1 MMNKFSLYPLSLP
14 ITFTYYF
21 SGFKKPLVH
30 SINYFRRCISSRY
43 KVHLFLLLLYVIKHL
58 SCLSLMW
65 RRSHQTPVTDFISLD
80 LLVHNAWHSW
90 WPLST
95 EGCLHWSNTYS
106 VFNLVSEWSITFKFK
121 LNLGHLMRKQSL
133 PVYYDFENQIHDLK
147 YHCDWRR
154 IVKCL

>member
-1 MMNKFSLYPLSLP
+1 MNKFSLYPL
-14 ITFTYYF
+14 TFTFYF

-30 SINYFRRCISSRY
+30 STTSEDVFQVGTKYICFCCCCM
-43 KVHLFLLLLYVIKHL
+43 LLSTSHAF
-58 SCLSLMW
+58 SLMW

-95 EGCLHWSNTYS
+95 EGCLHWSNAYT
-106 VFNLVSEWSITFKFK
+106 VFNLVSEWSITLKFK

-133 PVYYDFENQIHDLK
+133 PVYYDFENQIHDLN
-147 YHCDWRR
+147 YHCDWRQ